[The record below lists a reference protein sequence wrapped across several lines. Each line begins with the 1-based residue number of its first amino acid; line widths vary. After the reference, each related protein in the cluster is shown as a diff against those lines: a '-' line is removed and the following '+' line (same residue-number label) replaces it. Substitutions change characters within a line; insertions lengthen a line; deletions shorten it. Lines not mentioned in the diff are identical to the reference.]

1 MKVKQFVMAYGVD
14 HDRLCAILP
23 EGFRSLRPV
32 LRINAEIRDGG
43 AGAVEF
49 NTAAEAG
56 GIKGWLNIGLW
67 DQVPAAESGKT
78 TVFETPFLKLSFT
91 RTGIAGG
98 CPAEQDDGGCF
109 FPGKTPAVRPPEKI
123 TAGKEFCDCSFAWR
137 FSGGAHGCSVGKTL
151 PAVPAEVRIR
161 YPRQAF
167 TAEHAA
173 AIPCV
178 QVLGAYVVQFTR

>member
-1 MKVKQFVMAYGVD
+1 MKP
-14 HDRLCAILP
+14 R
-23 EGFRSLRPV
+23 
-32 LRINAEIRDGG
+32 
-43 AGAVEF
+43 
-49 NTAAEAG
+49 
-56 GIKGWLNIGLW
+56 
-67 DQVPAAESGKT
+67 
-78 TVFETPFLKLSFT
+78 
-91 RTGIAGG
+91 
-98 CPAEQDDGGCF
+98 
-109 FPGKTPAVRPPEKI
+109 
-123 TAGKEFCDCSFAWR
+123 KEFCDCSFAWR